1 MQPDDKKGQGST
13 GTGRDAG
20 GRPVDQ
26 SGVDKP
32 DTTGA
37 QEWGEKHDTGK
48 TIARGGKT
56 DGPVPGAQ
64 PSSGA
69 GGGE

>member
-1 MQPDDKKGQGST
+1 MGADDKNRQGST

-26 SGVDKP
+26 SGVEKP
-32 DTTGA
+32 ETTGA
-37 QEWGEKHDTGK
+37 EEWGERLDTGK

-56 DGPVPGAQ
+56 DGPVPGAE
-64 PSSGA
+64 PSSGT
-69 GGGE
+69 GEEP